1 MLNFESAGRYR
12 AWRTAMLRPL
22 GVDRR
27 ALRGD
32 DLQPGSRS
40 RSEIALAWFWV
51 VVWVAIVQTFATD
64 SFSASETSLV
74 IGPLLRWLFP
84 DADADS
90 IASAHFAIRKA
101 SHFVEYAILALLALR
116 AFRASF
122 NRPLAWL
129 AAASL
134 ALALAVAVIDE
145 GRQAAAENRTG
156 ALSDVALDMSGA
168 ASALVLASATR
179 RFWDART

>member
-1 MLNFESAGRYR
+1 
-12 AWRTAMLRPL
+12 MLRPL

-27 ALRGD
+27 ALRGS
-32 DLQPGSRS
+32 DLQPGDRS
-40 RSEIALAWFWV
+40 RSEIAFAWFWV
-51 VVWVAIVQTFATD
+51 AAWIAIVQIFATD

-84 DADADS
+84 DVNAES
-90 IASAHFAIRKA
+90 VASVHFAIRKA
-101 SHFVEYAILALLALR
+101 GHFVEYAVLAWLALR

-122 NRPLAWL
+122 DRPLAWL

-134 ALALAVAVIDE
+134 ALALTVAVVDE
-145 GRQAAAENRTG
+145 GRQAAAANRTG

-168 ASALVLASATR
+168 ASALLLVGAIRRIGSAHT
-179 RFWDART
+179 

>member
-1 MLNFESAGRYR
+1 VA
-12 AWRTAMLRPL
+12 AW
-22 GVDRR
+22 
-27 ALRGD
+27 
-32 DLQPGSRS
+32 
-40 RSEIALAWFWV
+40 IAV
-51 VVWVAIVQTFATD
+51 VQIFA
-64 SFSASETSLV
+64 SGWFSATETSRF

-84 DADADS
+84 DADAES
-90 IASAHFAIRKA
+90 VASAHFAIRKA

-122 NRPLAWL
+122 DRPLVWL
-129 AAASL
+129 APASL
-134 ALALAVAVIDE
+134 ALALTVAVIDE